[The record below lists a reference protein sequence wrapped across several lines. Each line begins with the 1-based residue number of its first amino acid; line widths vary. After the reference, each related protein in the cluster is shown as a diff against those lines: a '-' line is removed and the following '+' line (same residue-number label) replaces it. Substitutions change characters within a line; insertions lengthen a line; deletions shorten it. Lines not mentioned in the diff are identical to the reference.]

1 MLQTNLENYKMNL
14 EFWEA
19 AWQRVSKAIH
29 TPPKLE
35 YVKNI
40 IPDLKKYQ
48 ITKILDLACGSGW
61 LSFMLGEAGFTV
73 RGVDTSESAIK
84 LAKQGNAVNVD
95 ENDENAGNGVVQRSL
110 DETVAQRAVS
120 RLRRTNDRSV
130 LLVHED
136 HEDDENAE
144 NGVVQRSLDVEFYC
158 ADILDMDLTEKDFDC
173 VIMNACLEHF
183 DLASAAQLLANLKK
197 HLKPQA
203 YIYGVFDM
211 VATSNKGEFIC
222 FDDGTRQYLDP
233 MRKGM
238 YLRNYSDEDLTKLF
252 TEAGFQQLSYTTVD
266 NGSRVVVLERSLH
279 SVQ

>member
-1 MLQTNLENYKMNL
+1 MLQVNLENYKMNL

-19 AWQRVSKAIH
+19 AWQRVTKAVH
-29 TPPKLE
+29 TPPNLE
-35 YVKNI
+35 YIKNI
-40 IPDLKKYQ
+40 IPDLKKYP

-61 LSFMLGEAGFTV
+61 LSFMLAEAGFKV
-73 RGVDTSESAIK
+73 RGVDTSKAAIK
-84 LAKQGNAVNVD
+84 LAKKGNA
-95 ENDENAGNGVVQRSL
+95 E
-110 DETVAQRAVS
+110 
-120 RLRRTNDRSV
+120 
-130 LLVHED
+130 
-136 HEDDENAE
+136 
-144 NGVVQRSLDVEFYC
+144 DVEFYC

-173 VIMNACLEHF
+173 VIMNACFEHF

-197 HLKPQA
+197 HLKPKA

-238 YLRNYSDEDLTKLF
+238 YLRNYSDEDLAKLF
-252 TEAGFQQLSYTTVD
+252 TEAGFKQLSYTTVD
-266 NGSRVVVLERSLH
+266 NGSRVVILERLLH

>member
-1 MLQTNLENYKMNL
+1 MLQVNLENYKMNL

-19 AWQRVSKAIH
+19 AWQRVTKAVH
-29 TPPKLE
+29 TPPNLE
-35 YVKNI
+35 YIKNI
-40 IPDLKKYQ
+40 IPDLKKYP

-61 LSFMLGEAGFTV
+61 LSFMLAEAGFKV
-73 RGVDTSESAIK
+73 RGVDTSEAAIK
-84 LAKQGNAVNVD
+84 LAKKGNAGIQVREQSSD
-95 ENDENAGNGVVQRSL
+95 GTAHE
-110 DETVAQRAVS
+110 RASS

-130 LLVHED
+130 PSVHED
-136 HEDDENAE
+136 REDDENAE
-144 NGVVQRSLDVEFYC
+144 IEVREQCLDVEFYC
-158 ADILDMDLTEKDFDC
+158 ADILDMQLTEKDFDC

-197 HLKPQA
+197 HLKPKA

-238 YLRNYSDEDLTKLF
+238 YLRNYSDEDLAKLF
-252 TEAGFQQLSYTTVD
+252 TEAGFKQLSYTTVD
-266 NGSRVVVLERSLH
+266 NGSRVILLERSLH
-279 SVQ
+279 SVQFQD

>member
-1 MLQTNLENYKMNL
+1 MLQVNLENYKMNL

-19 AWQRVSKAIH
+19 AWQRVSKAVH
-29 TPPKLE
+29 TPPNLE

-40 IPDLKKYQ
+40 IPDLKKYP

-61 LSFMLGEAGFTV
+61 LSFMLAEAGFKV
-73 RGVDTSESAIK
+73 RGVDTSEAAIK
-84 LAKQGNAVNVD
+84 LAK
-95 ENDENAGNGVVQRSL
+95 NG
-110 DETVAQRAVS
+110 
-120 RLRRTNDRSV
+120 
-130 LLVHED
+130 
-136 HEDDENAE
+136 NAE
-144 NGVVQRSLDVEFYC
+144 NGVVPRSLDVEFYC
-158 ADILDMDLTEKDFDC
+158 ADILTMQLAEQDFDC

-183 DLASAAQLLANLKK
+183 DLASAAQLLANVKK
-197 HLKPQA
+197 HLKPKA

-238 YLRNYSDEDLTKLF
+238 YLRNYSDEDLAKLF
-252 TEAGFQQLSYTTVD
+252 TEAGFKQLSYTTVD

>member
-1 MLQTNLENYKMNL
+1 MLQVNLENYKMNL

-19 AWQRVSKAIH
+19 AWQRVTKAVH
-29 TPPKLE
+29 TPPNLE
-35 YVKNI
+35 YIKNI
-40 IPDLKKYQ
+40 IPDLKKYP

-61 LSFMLGEAGFTV
+61 LSFMLAEAGFKV
-73 RGVDTSESAIK
+73 RGVDTSDAAIK
-84 LAKQGNAVNVD
+84 LAKKGC
-95 ENDENAGNGVVQRSL
+95 
-110 DETVAQRAVS
+110 
-120 RLRRTNDRSV
+120 
-130 LLVHED
+130 
-136 HEDDENAE
+136 AE

-197 HLKPQA
+197 HLKPKA

-238 YLRNYSDEDLTKLF
+238 YLRNYSDEDLMKLF
-252 TEAGFQQLSYTTVD
+252 TEAGFKQLSYTTVD
-266 NGSRVVVLERSLH
+266 NGSRVLILERSLH
-279 SVQ
+279 SVQFQG

>member
-1 MLQTNLENYKMNL
+1 MLQVNLENYKMNL

-19 AWQRVSKAIH
+19 AWQRVTKAVH
-29 TPPKLE
+29 TPPNLE
-35 YVKNI
+35 YIKNI
-40 IPDLKKYQ
+40 IPDLKKYP

-61 LSFMLGEAGFTV
+61 LSFMLAEAGFKV
-73 RGVDTSESAIK
+73 RGVDTSEAAIK
-84 LAKQGNAVNVD
+84 LAKKGNAVNVD
-95 ENDENAGNGVVQRSL
+95 E
-110 DETVAQRAVS
+110 
-120 RLRRTNDRSV
+120 
-130 LLVHED
+130 
-136 HEDDENAE
+136 DDENAE
-144 NGVVQRSLDVEFYC
+144 IKVREQCLDVEFYC
-158 ADILDMDLTEKDFDC
+158 ADILGMQLTENDFDC

-197 HLKPQA
+197 HLKPKA

-238 YLRNYSDEDLTKLF
+238 YLRNYSDEDLAKLF
-252 TEAGFQQLSYTTVD
+252 TEAGFKQLSYTTVD
-266 NGSRVVVLERSLH
+266 NGSRVVVLERLLH

>member
-1 MLQTNLENYKMNL
+1 MLQVNLENYKMNL

-19 AWQRVSKAIH
+19 AWQRVSKAVH
-29 TPPKLE
+29 TPPNLE

-40 IPDLKKYQ
+40 IPDLKKYP

-61 LSFMLGEAGFTV
+61 LSFMLAEAGFKV
-73 RGVDTSESAIK
+73 RGVDTSEAAIK
-84 LAKQGNAVNVD
+84 LAKKGSAEIQVREQSSDGTAH
-95 ENDENAGNGVVQRSL
+95 E
-110 DETVAQRAVS
+110 RASS

-130 LLVHED
+130 PSVHED

-144 NGVVQRSLDVEFYC
+144 IEVREQCLDVEFYC

-183 DLASAAQLLANLKK
+183 DLASAAQLLANLQK
-197 HLKPQA
+197 HLKPKA

-238 YLRNYSDEDLTKLF
+238 YLRNYSDDDLAKLF
-252 TEAGFQQLSYTTVD
+252 TEAGFKQLSYTTVD
-266 NGSRVVVLERSLH
+266 NGSRVILLERSLH

>member
-1 MLQTNLENYKMNL
+1 MLQVNLENYKMNL

-19 AWQRVSKAIH
+19 AWQRVTKAVH
-29 TPPKLE
+29 TPPNLE
-35 YVKNI
+35 YIKNI
-40 IPDLKKYQ
+40 IPDLKKYP

-61 LSFMLGEAGFTV
+61 LSFMLAEAGFQV
-73 RGVDTSESAIK
+73 RCVYTSEAAIK
-84 LAKQGNAVNVD
+84 LAKKG
-95 ENDENAGNGVVQRSL
+95 
-110 DETVAQRAVS
+110 
-120 RLRRTNDRSV
+120 
-130 LLVHED
+130 
-136 HEDDENAE
+136 NAE

-158 ADILDMDLTEKDFDC
+158 ADILDMQLTEKDFDC

-197 HLKPQA
+197 HLKPKA

-238 YLRNYSDEDLTKLF
+238 YLRNYSDEDLAKLF
-252 TEAGFQQLSYTTVD
+252 TEAGFKQLSYTTVD
-266 NGSRVVVLERSLH
+266 NGSRVLILERSLH

>member
-1 MLQTNLENYKMNL
+1 MLQVNLENYKMNL

-19 AWQRVSKAIH
+19 AWQRVTKAVH
-29 TPPKLE
+29 TPPNLE
-35 YVKNI
+35 YIKNI
-40 IPDLKKYQ
+40 IPDLKKYP

-61 LSFMLGEAGFTV
+61 LSFMLAEAGFKV
-73 RGVDTSESAIK
+73 RGVDTSEAAIK
-84 LAKQGNAVNVD
+84 LAKKGNAEIQVREQSSD
-95 ENDENAGNGVVQRSL
+95 GTAHE
-110 DETVAQRAVS
+110 RASS

-130 LLVHED
+130 PSVHED

-144 NGVVQRSLDVEFYC
+144 IEVREQCLDVEFYC

-173 VIMNACLEHF
+173 VIMNACFEHF

-197 HLKPQA
+197 HLKPKA

-238 YLRNYSDEDLTKLF
+238 YLRNYSDEDLAKLF
-252 TEAGFQQLSYTTVD
+252 TEAGFKQLSYTVVD
-266 NGSRVVVLERSLH
+266 NGSRVIVLERLLH